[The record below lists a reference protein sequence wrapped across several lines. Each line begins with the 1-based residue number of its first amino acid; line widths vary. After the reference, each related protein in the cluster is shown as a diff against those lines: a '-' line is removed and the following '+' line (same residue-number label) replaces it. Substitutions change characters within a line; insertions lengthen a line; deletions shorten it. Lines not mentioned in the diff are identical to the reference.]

1 MKTRILPVSDA
12 AIREACRI
20 LRGGDL
26 VAFPTETV
34 YGLGGHGLHSET
46 VKKIFQAKGRP
57 STDPLILHLPSSD
70 LESTARAGIVAEPIP
85 ASARLLTMKFWPG
98 PLTLILRKGS
108 HVPAEV
114 TAKLDTV
121 AIRFPSHPD
130 AQRLLGEF
138 GHPLAAPSANRF
150 GRISPTEASA
160 VFQELEGKIP
170 LILDGGACSNGIES
184 TVLSLCGPTPEIL
197 RPGSIAADQISGI
210 LNVSV
215 SQRSSL
221 AKPDRPTESPGM
233 LAHHYAPKTP
243 LYLCALP
250 IRNFESRYQYI
261 VYGPASGS
269 VIANVQILAPDQ
281 QPSTAAQNLYKTLRN
296 ADRAGSSAIL
306 IDPIP
311 DSSWAP
317 ALRDRLMRASAGTAR
332 WDEGNWSLLP
342 RISG

>member
-121 AIRFPSHPD
+121 AIR
-130 AQRLLGEF
+130 
-138 GHPLAAPSANRF
+138 ANRF

-160 VFQELEGKIP
+160 VLQELEGKIP